1 MDSIYQAAA
10 SAVERGES
18 VALATIVRVA
28 GSTPRGVGTKML
40 IHADGTAE
48 GTIGGG
54 ELEARVLAAARE
66 ALYTGEPRLM
76 SFNLRDVEAGDPGIC
91 GGEAD
96 VFIDVLVPHPT
107 LLIVGAGHVAV
118 PVAEL
123 GSLLGFRTVVL
134 DDRAEYASA
143 ERFPRADE
151 LIVGD
156 IPTELARFP
165 VNAQTHVVIITR
177 GHAQDE
183 AALRTVLGSP
193 VAYVGMIGSRRKV
206 RTVFDHLR
214 ESGVSEDELASVRA
228 PIGLDIGAETPE
240 EIAVSIMAEIVMLR
254 RGRRGEQLKSN
265 TRQG

>member
-1 MDSIYQAAA
+1 MDNVYRVAA
-10 SAVERGES
+10 SAVERGEA

-40 IHADGTAE
+40 IRADGATE

-54 ELEARVLAAARE
+54 ELEARVVTAARE
-66 ALYTGEPRLM
+66 ALRTGEPRLV
-76 SFNLRDVEAGDPGIC
+76 SFTLHDAEVGDPGIC

-96 VFIDVLVPHPT
+96 VFIDVLLPHPT

-118 PVAEL
+118 PVAEI
-123 GSLLGFRTVVL
+123 GALLGFRTVVL
-134 DDRAEYASA
+134 DDRAEFANE

-156 IPTELARFP
+156 IPAELSRLP
-165 VNAQTHVVIITR
+165 VNAQTHVVIVTR

-183 AALRTVLGSP
+183 AALQAVLDSP
-193 VAYVGMIGSRRKV
+193 AAYVGMIGSRRKV

-214 ESGVSEDELASVRA
+214 AAGVSEDALARVRA
-228 PIGLDIGAETPE
+228 PIGLDIGAETPA
-240 EIAVSIMAEIVMLR
+240 EIAVSIMAEIVMLH
-254 RGRRGEQLKSN
+254 RGGRGAPLKLDSG
-265 TRQG
+265 QG

>member
-1 MDSIYQAAA
+1 MANVYQAAA
-10 SAVERGES
+10 SAVERGEA

-40 IHADGTAE
+40 IHADGNTE

-54 ELEARVLAAARE
+54 ELEARVIAGARE
-66 ALYTGEPRLM
+66 ALRSGEPRLA
-76 SFNLRDVEAGDPGIC
+76 SFTLHDTETGDPGIC

-96 VFIDVLVPHPT
+96 VFIDVLLPNPT

-123 GSLLGFRTVVL
+123 GALLGFRTVVF
-134 DDRAEYASA
+134 DDRAEFASK

-156 IPTELARFP
+156 IPAELAQFP
-165 VNAQTHVVIITR
+165 ANAQTHVVIVTR
-177 GHAQDE
+177 GHAYDE
-183 AALRTVLGSP
+183 AALRTVLDSP

-214 ESGVSEDELASVRA
+214 TTGVSEDALARVRA
-228 PIGLDIGAETPE
+228 PIGLDIGAETPA
-240 EIAVSIMAEIVMLR
+240 EIAVSIMAEIVMLH
-254 RGRRGEQLKSN
+254 RGGQ
-265 TRQG
+265 

>member
-1 MDSIYQAAA
+1 MDNIYRTAA
-10 SAVERGES
+10 SALERGEA

-54 ELEARVLAAARE
+54 ELEARIVAAARE
-66 ALYTGEPRLM
+66 ALRSGEPHLV
-76 SFNLRDVEAGDPGIC
+76 SFTLHDTGAGDPGIC

-96 VFIDVLVPHPT
+96 VFVDILAPHPT

-123 GSLLGFRTVVL
+123 GTLLGFRTVVL
-134 DDRAEYASA
+134 DDRVEFASE

-165 VNAQTHVVIITR
+165 VNAQTHVVIVTR

-183 AALRTVLGSP
+183 AALCTVLGSP
-193 VAYVGMIGSRRKV
+193 AAYVGMIGSQRKV
-206 RTVFDHLR
+206 RTVFDNLR
-214 ESGVSEDELASVRA
+214 AAGVSEDALASVRA
-228 PIGLDIGAETPE
+228 PIGLDIGAETPV

-254 RGRRGEQLKSN
+254 RGGRGEPLKSSSG
-265 TRQG
+265 QG